1 MKRREFIR
9 NAIIGLGTTAVA
21 APVLAQS
28 QQIKWRL
35 ASSFPKGLDTFFGAA
50 ETVAKRV
57 AVATG
62 GKFQIQI
69 FAAGEIISS
78 SAVLDAV
85 KDGKVEMGHSAGSY
99 YFGKDPTFTFD
110 TGIPFGLTNR
120 QQDAWYRFG
129 NGLKLMRELYGE
141 QNVHNI
147 PCGNTGAQMGGWYR
161 KEINTPDDFKGL
173 KMRCGGFPGRVL
185 SKFGVVPQPLPAS
198 EIYSALEKGTLDAA
212 EWVGPYD
219 DQRLGL
225 NRVCKFYYYPGWWDG
240 SAQISI
246 YINSKK
252 WAELPLEYQ
261 AILEM
266 ACADAHVEMMAAYD
280 AKNAVALKQFLESG
294 TQLRVFSEEI
304 MDVAYKFTKELCEEF
319 AAKNPKF
326 KKVYEDFQQF
336 RDGQFQWF
344 RVAELAF
351 QNYAFTKVGT
361 R

>member
-1 MKRREFIR
+1 M
-9 NAIIGLGTTAVA
+9 
-21 APVLAQS
+21 
-28 QQIKWRL
+28 
-35 ASSFPKGLDTFFGAA
+35 
-50 ETVAKRV
+50 
-57 AVATG
+57 
-62 GKFQIQI
+62 
-69 FAAGEIISS
+69 
-78 SAVLDAV
+78 
-85 KDGKVEMGHSAGSY
+85 
-99 YFGKDPTFTFD
+99 
-110 TGIPFGLTNR
+110 
-120 QQDAWYRFG
+120 
-129 NGLKLMRELYGE
+129 
-141 QNVHNI
+141 
-147 PCGNTGAQMGGWYR
+147 
-161 KEINTPDDFKGL
+161 
-173 KMRCGGFPGRVL
+173 L